1 MLIKQAFFIY
11 MTTSNPI
18 TFSVILESLL
28 AANDLTD
35 EQSNYLMNS
44 WLGNKIEPVQTGA
57 FLAAYRAKG
66 ISGNELSSMAKV
78 LHQKLPW
85 LEMPL
90 RMPQF
95 ELVQF
100 YFRSMNSLNN

>member
-1 MLIKQAFFIY
+1 

-44 WLGNKIEPVQTGA
+44 WLGNKIEPVQ
-57 FLAAYRAKG
+57 
-66 ISGNELSSMAKV
+66 LS
-78 LHQKLPW
+78 LIHI
-85 LEMPL
+85 
-90 RMPQF
+90 
-95 ELVQF
+95 
-100 YFRSMNSLNN
+100 

>member
-1 MLIKQAFFIY
+1 MLSNQAFFIY

-44 WLGNKIEPVQTGA
+44 WLENKLEPVQTGA
-57 FLAAYRAKG
+57 LLAAFRAKG
-66 ISGNELSSMAKV
+66 ISGNELSVMARILQDASTTPSNLTQAKV
-78 LHQKLPW
+78 CKPICPCW
-85 LEMPL
+85 
-90 RMPQF
+90 
-95 ELVQF
+95 
-100 YFRSMNSLNN
+100 